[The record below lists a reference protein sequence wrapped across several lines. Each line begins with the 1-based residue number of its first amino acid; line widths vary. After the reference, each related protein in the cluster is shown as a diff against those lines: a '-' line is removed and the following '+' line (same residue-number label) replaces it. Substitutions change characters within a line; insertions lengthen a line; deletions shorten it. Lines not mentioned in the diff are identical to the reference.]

1 MNNID
6 NQYKKIKQEKRM
18 GLMTHVVIGYPSIK
32 DTRALAKM
40 MAEEGVDFIELQ
52 IPFSD
57 PLGDGLTIH
66 EANAKALTAGIHVK
80 DAFALVKTLR
90 EKDGIKI
97 PLLFMT
103 YLNIPFTYGFEKFCK
118 DAEKVG
124 INGLIIPDYNLE
136 LEKVDHFD
144 RLTKK
149 YNQILIR
156 FIALESNSLR
166 MESISDKA
174 QGFIYCFSTQGITG
188 VRAKLGG
195 YLTKHLKKVR
205 KYFSL
210 PLAVGFGIS
219 GTEHIHLLKRSADIA
234 VVGSVMIKAFEE
246 GGIRKARAKTR
257 ELVVACKENT
267 KKK

>member
-6 NQYKKIKQEKRM
+6 IKYKKIKQEKRM
-18 GLMTHVVIGYPSIK
+18 GLMTHVVIGYPNIK
-32 DTRALAKM
+32 DTRALIKM
-40 MAEEGVDFIELQ
+40 MDEEGVDFIELQ

-66 EANAKALTAGIHVK
+66 EANTKALTAGVHVK

-90 EKDGIKI
+90 EEDHIKI
-97 PLLFMT
+97 PLIFMT
-103 YLNIPFTYGFEKFCK
+103 YMNIPFTYGLEKFCK
-118 DAEKVG
+118 DAAQVG

-136 LEKVDHFD
+136 LEKIDHFD
-144 RLTKK
+144 KLTRK

-156 FIALESNSLR
+156 FISLESNSLR
-166 MESISDKA
+166 MKSISDKA
-174 QGFIYCFSTQGITG
+174 QGFIYFFSTQGITG
-188 VRAKLGG
+188 VRAKFNE

-219 GTEHIHLLKRSADIA
+219 NASHIHSLKGNTDVA
-234 VVGSVMIKAFEE
+234 VVGSAMIKAFEE
-246 GGIRKARAKTR
+246 GGLRKARIKTR
-257 ELVVACKENT
+257 ELVAACKH
-267 KKK
+267 KK